1 MTFWVQIFLAFI
13 AGVIINKV
21 WTSFLTVGYTII
33 MLKDTQKVCLEI
45 LKETLKQ
52 TESAMEIKYSFM
64 ERAEQNE
71 KRVALERKF
80 DEQMV
85 EGLKKHMVRF
95 INSRTPQHISN
106 VDELQSWDDAMK
118 FLEKESS

>member
-71 KRVALERKF
+71 KRVALE
-80 DEQMV
+80 
-85 EGLKKHMVRF
+85 
-95 INSRTPQHISN
+95 I
-106 VDELQSWDDAMK
+106 
-118 FLEKESS
+118 